1 MMPIP
6 LRGLIPL
13 LALYTNVPALAQEAG
28 WVVLPVNEYTALKNK
43 ATPQLPDPA
52 KPPAD
57 AVITRIDYTL
67 RIQDQSASGQ
77 ATLNVD
83 VFKTGW
89 VKVAIPTGIYVRQAS
104 LSGKPVPIV
113 SGAIIL
119 SSPGRSAINLE
130 VIIPLITNAAGQRL
144 NLAPI
149 AAGITQASLL
159 LPKQDLEVKVTG
171 GQLSSQSDVGVDTK
185 LQAFAFGSEPLSFI
199 WRKSVQENKVA
210 MPLRQRGS
218 LTQIVSLGED
228 GTSIFAEISLEV
240 TQGAATQM
248 KIQVPPNITINQV
261 QGALISDWEV
271 KSGELAVSFLEP
283 VERSAQFVVT
293 GETILP
299 REGTVDV
306 PLLRLIDVERES
318 GGLAI
323 DVLGAG
329 ELKDIKSQGLERAD
343 ASELGATVSSRQ
355 SPSLAAFRFRP
366 GSAPRT
372 LTVQVARYTPQAV
385 LTANVEEARYRV
397 LMSVD
402 GKTLVQARYA
412 VRNNQRNFVR
422 ITLPAGAVIWSS
434 SLGGVPVRPGEAGA
448 GGILFPLTKA
458 RSAEDSQAFALE
470 ILYVIRTTAWNGKG
484 LSSLKLPALDLPV
497 SRTGVQIFYPPGFNV
512 SSGTGAFRT
521 QSYQRPSSP
530 ALNYEGPQPIAV
542 NAPQLGQQMG
552 NLIVD
557 QGATQKL
564 VDRFRERSEARK
576 PASRL
581 PVSISFPAVGPSLF
595 LTSELT
601 GENQSVTLELTY
613 QKEKKGGSK

>member
-1 MMPIP
+1 MNMMQVK

-13 LALYTNVPALAQEAG
+13 LALYATVPALAQEAG
-28 WVVLPVNEYTALKNK
+28 WVVLPVNEYVALKIK
-43 ATPQLPDPA
+43 ATPQPPDPA

-67 RIQDQSASGQ
+67 RVQDQSASGK

-89 VKVAIPTGIYVRQAS
+89 VKVAIPAGIYVRQAS
-104 LSGKPVPIV
+104 LNGKPVPIV

-119 SSPGRSAINLE
+119 SSPGRSTINLE
-130 VIIPLITNAAGQRL
+130 VIIPLITNASGQRL

-171 GQLSSQSDVGVDTK
+171 GQLSSQSDVGADTK

-210 MPLRQRGS
+210 LPLRQRGV

-228 GTSIFAEISLEV
+228 GTSIFAEIGLEV

-248 KIQVPPNITINQV
+248 KIQVPPNVTINQV
-261 QGALISDWEV
+261 QGTLISDWEV
-271 KSGELAVSFLEP
+271 KSGELAVGFLEP

-318 GGLAI
+318 GGLAV

-355 SPSLAAFRFRP
+355 SPSLAAFRFR
-366 GSAPRT
+366 SAAAPRT

-385 LTANVEEARYRV
+385 LTAPSTSTFPKQAVPSASSGLLCSMRKPKLRSLIRPASNTPRSGGDHARPRQACAVSSTSIKVSPCKINCPYHALLLRLCLVAHPCSHPPNSHPNQVGEIIFSAPDAMIHSLHLSPQVTSFVEEY
-397 LMSVD
+397 
-402 GKTLVQARYA
+402 GT
-412 VRNNQRNFVR
+412 
-422 ITLPAGAVIWSS
+422 
-434 SLGGVPVRPGEAGA
+434 
-448 GGILFPLTKA
+448 
-458 RSAEDSQAFALE
+458 
-470 ILYVIRTTAWNGKG
+470 
-484 LSSLKLPALDLPV
+484 
-497 SRTGVQIFYPPGFNV
+497 PP
-512 SSGTGAFRT
+512 
-521 QSYQRPSSP
+521 
-530 ALNYEGPQPIAV
+530 
-542 NAPQLGQQMG
+542 
-552 NLIVD
+552 
-557 QGATQKL
+557 
-564 VDRFRERSEARK
+564 
-576 PASRL
+576 
-581 PVSISFPAVGPSLF
+581 
-595 LTSELT
+595 
-601 GENQSVTLELTY
+601 
-613 QKEKKGGSK
+613 

>member
-1 MMPIP
+1 MMLTK
-6 LRGLIPL
+6 LRKLVPL
-13 LALYTNVPALAQEAG
+13 LALSATVPALAQEVG
-28 WVVLPVNEYTALKNK
+28 WVVLPVNEYASLKSRASAK
-43 ATPQLPDPA
+43 PLDSA
-52 KPPAD
+52 KPPVD
-57 AVITRIDYTL
+57 AVVTRIDYNL
-67 RIQDQSASGQ
+67 RIQDQSATGQ
-77 ATLNVD
+77 ATLNID

-89 VKVAIPTGIYVRQAS
+89 VKVAIPTGNYVRRAS
-104 LSGKPVPIV
+104 LNGKPVPIV

-119 SSPGRSAINLE
+119 SSPGRSTINLE
-130 VIIPLITNAAGQRL
+130 VIIPLVTNASGQRL

-159 LPKQDLEVKVTG
+159 LPKQDLEVKVIG
-171 GQLSSQSDVGVDTK
+171 GQLSSQSDVGADTK
-185 LQAFAFGSEPLSFI
+185 LLAFASATDALSFV

-210 MPLRQRGS
+210 LPLRQRGG
-218 LTQIVSLGED
+218 LTQIISLGED
-228 GTSIFAEISLEV
+228 GTSIFAEIILEV

-248 KIQVPPNITINQV
+248 KIQVPPNVTINQV

-271 KSGELAVSFLEP
+271 KAGELLVSFLEP

-299 REGTVDV
+299 REGTVEA
-306 PLLRLIDVERES
+306 PLLRLLDVERES
-318 GGLAI
+318 GGIAV

-343 ASELGATVSSRQ
+343 ASELGPTVASRQ

-366 GSAPRT
+366 AAAIRT
-372 LTVQVARYTPQAV
+372 LSVQVARYTPQAV

-422 ITLPAGAVIWSS
+422 IALPAGAVIWSS

-448 GGILFPLTKA
+448 GNILFPLNKS
-458 RSAEDSQAFALE
+458 RSVEDSQAFALE
-470 ILYVIRTTAWNGKG
+470 LLYVIRTPAWNGKG

-497 SRTGVQIFYPPGFNV
+497 SRTGIQIFYPPGFNV
-512 SSGTGAFRT
+512 SSGTGAFRS

-530 ALNYEGPQPIAV
+530 ALNNEGSQPTAV
-542 NAPQLGQQMG
+542 NTRQLGQQIG
-552 NLIVD
+552 NLIMD
-557 QGATQKL
+557 QGASQQL
-564 VDRFRERSEARK
+564 VDKFRERNDARK
-576 PASRL
+576 PAVRL
-581 PVSISFPAVGPSLF
+581 PVSVTFPAVGPSLF

-601 GENQSVTLELTY
+601 GENQSVTLELNY